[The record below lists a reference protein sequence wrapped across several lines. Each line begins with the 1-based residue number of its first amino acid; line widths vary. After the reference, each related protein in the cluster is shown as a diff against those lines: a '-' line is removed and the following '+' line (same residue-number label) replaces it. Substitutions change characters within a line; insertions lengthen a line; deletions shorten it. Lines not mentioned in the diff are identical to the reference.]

1 MLAPAQLLQALPLS
15 SKHEGTPMHSIM
27 FHTCR
32 FNTLRQLHDLNIA
45 PAEETQALYAP
56 AQPAAATCIL

>member
-1 MLAPAQLLQALPLS
+1 
-15 SKHEGTPMHSIM
+15 MHSIM